1 MKNLLL
7 IALVLFGTT
16 TFAADTNEKTVGE
29 ISTECKSQVQNNRNG
44 VESGSESDGASEEE
58 KSSSADRV

>member
-16 TFAADTNEKTVGE
+16 TFAADSAERTVGE
-29 ISTECKSQVQNNRNG
+29 VSTECSESVQNNRNG
-44 VESGSESDGASEEE
+44 VANGSETESVEEHTAGGANQE
-58 KSSSADRV
+58 